1 MTAMP
6 APQATEALAAP
17 AAGTAAVTPPLP
29 AGTATPELGAS
40 VLQML
45 FGLAVVIA
53 LLFACLWLI
62 RRLSAPRGGGAAIKV
77 LGAAAVGPRERVVL
91 VELGEQVLV
100 LGVAPG
106 SVSPLLAG
114 DGMTLC
120 LDADV
125 LTIAPSLYCGFGR
138 PDRTLEI
145 APGELVE
152 MLGEVKVGEFSKE

>member
-1 MTAMP
+1 MTALP

-17 AAGTAAVTPPLP
+17 
-29 AGTATPELGAS
+29 GTATPELGAS

-53 LLFACLWLI
+53 LLFACLGLS

-106 SVSPLLAG
+106 SVTRLHDMKRSELPLPADAAG
-114 DGMTLC
+114 
-120 LDADV
+120 
-125 LTIAPSLYCGFGR
+125 IA
-138 PDRTLEI
+138 
-145 APGELVE
+145 APAGKAFAAWLKQATERRN
-152 MLGEVKVGEFSKE
+152 VG

>member
-17 AAGTAAVTPPLP
+17 AAGTAAVTTPLP
-29 AGTATPELGAS
+29 AGAATPELGAS
-40 VLQML
+40 VLQMM

-53 LLFACLWLI
+53 LLFASLWLI

-106 SVSPLLAG
+106 SVTRLHDMKRSELPLPADAAG
-114 DGMTLC
+114 
-120 LDADV
+120 
-125 LTIAPSLYCGFGR
+125 IA
-138 PDRTLEI
+138 
-145 APGELVE
+145 APAGKAFAAWLKQATERRNA
-152 MLGEVKVGEFSKE
+152 G

>member
-17 AAGTAAVTPPLP
+17 
-29 AGTATPELGAS
+29 GTATPELGAS

-62 RRLSAPRGGGAAIKV
+62 RHLSAPRGGGAAIKV

-106 SVSPLLAG
+106 SVTRLHDMKRSELPLPADAAG
-114 DGMTLC
+114 
-120 LDADV
+120 
-125 LTIAPSLYCGFGR
+125 IA
-138 PDRTLEI
+138 
-145 APGELVE
+145 APAGKAFAAWLKQATERRNA
-152 MLGEVKVGEFSKE
+152 G

>member
-1 MTAMP
+1 MP

-17 AAGTAAVTPPLP
+17 AGA
-29 AGTATPELGAS
+29 ATPELGAS
-40 VLQML
+40 VLQMM

-106 SVSPLLAG
+106 SVTRLHDMKRSELPLPADTAG
-114 DGMTLC
+114 
-120 LDADV
+120 
-125 LTIAPSLYCGFGR
+125 IA
-138 PDRTLEI
+138 
-145 APGELVE
+145 APAGKAFAAWLKQATERRNA
-152 MLGEVKVGEFSKE
+152 G

>member
-17 AAGTAAVTPPLP
+17 
-29 AGTATPELGAS
+29 GTATPELGAS

-53 LLFACLWLI
+53 LRFACLWLS

-106 SVSPLLAG
+106 SVTRLHDMKRSELPLPADAAG
-114 DGMTLC
+114 
-120 LDADV
+120 
-125 LTIAPSLYCGFGR
+125 IA
-138 PDRTLEI
+138 
-145 APGELVE
+145 APAGKAFAAWLKQATERRNA
-152 MLGEVKVGEFSKE
+152 G

>member
-1 MTAMP
+1 MAAMP

-17 AAGTAAVTPPLP
+17 AAGTAAVTTPLP
-29 AGTATPELGAS
+29 AGAATPELGAS
-40 VLQML
+40 VLQMM

-106 SVSPLLAG
+106 SVTRLHDMKRSELPLPADAAG
-114 DGMTLC
+114 
-120 LDADV
+120 
-125 LTIAPSLYCGFGR
+125 IA
-138 PDRTLEI
+138 
-145 APGELVE
+145 APAGKAFAAWLKQATERRNA
-152 MLGEVKVGEFSKE
+152 G

>member
-17 AAGTAAVTPPLP
+17 
-29 AGTATPELGAS
+29 GTATPELGAS

-91 VELGEQVLV
+91 VQLGEQVLV

-106 SVSPLLAG
+106 SVTKLHEMKGDELPLTTLGTSSTSGAGSPSMPNFSNWLKHA
-114 DGMTLC
+114 
-120 LDADV
+120 
-125 LTIAPSLYCGFGR
+125 
-138 PDRTLEI
+138 LERRN
-145 APGELVE
+145 AR
-152 MLGEVKVGEFSKE
+152 

>member
-62 RRLSAPRGGGAAIKV
+62 RRLGAPRGGGAAIKV

-106 SVSPLLAG
+106 SVTRLHDMKRSELPLPADAAG
-114 DGMTLC
+114 
-120 LDADV
+120 
-125 LTIAPSLYCGFGR
+125 IA
-138 PDRTLEI
+138 
-145 APGELVE
+145 APAGKAFAAWLKQATERRNA
-152 MLGEVKVGEFSKE
+152 G

>member
-17 AAGTAAVTPPLP
+17 
-29 AGTATPELGAS
+29 GTATPELGAS

-45 FGLAVVIA
+45 FRLAVVIA
-53 LLFACLWLI
+53 QLFACLWLI

-106 SVSPLLAG
+106 SVTRLHDMKRSELPLPADAAG
-114 DGMTLC
+114 
-120 LDADV
+120 
-125 LTIAPSLYCGFGR
+125 IA
-138 PDRTLEI
+138 
-145 APGELVE
+145 APAGKAFAAWLKQATERRNA
-152 MLGEVKVGEFSKE
+152 G